1 MREATHGKMTLP
13 PSFGASCVNGFTAS
27 REVLRQNS
35 DAQPPRSREMAL
47 TRLRVLPALAVAIA
61 LALVALAANRLGA
74 TSRDARPQAALQATV
89 GTASGTSATLPKE
102 RIRYQATIENWRRYR
117 SATTAEAR

>member
-1 MREATHGKMTLP
+1 
-13 PSFGASCVNGFTAS
+13 
-27 REVLRQNS
+27 
-35 DAQPPRSREMAL
+35 MAL

-74 TSRDARPQAALQATV
+74 TSRDARPQTALQATV